1 MVECEKS
8 DGNDDRQQQQQQRQK
23 CNQADGSNPTPENQE
38 SIPINNIIIRNV
50 PLQEESFK

>member
-1 MVECEKS
+1 MVECETS
-8 DGNDDRQQQQQQRQK
+8 DGNDDRQQQQQREK